1 VVNNQ
6 GKNIIIMNLQKI
18 LTVAIAL
25 ISLVAVVL
33 WVMIIKGD
41 DDSSAIDMM
50 LWFGKFLVY
59 GAGSIAVVLSL
70 KNIASNPAKIK
81 IAGIA
86 IVALLVIVGIS
97 YGLSDGQEVVNG
109 TGEQMVS
116 ESGSK
121 LVGTGLRVFYILII
135 VALGAM
141 VASGVKK
148 ALNK

>member
-1 VVNNQ
+1 
-6 GKNIIIMNLQKI
+6 MNLQKI
-18 LTVAIAL
+18 LTIGIAVIFVIAVAL
-25 ISLVAVVL
+25 
-33 WVMIIKGD
+33 MIMINNGGE
-41 DDSSAIDMM
+41 DSSAIDMM
-50 LWFGKFLVY
+50 LWFGEILVF
-59 GAGSIAVVLSL
+59 GAGAIAIVLSL
-70 KNIASNPAKIK
+70 KNIASNPAKVK

-86 IVALLVIVGIS
+86 LLGLLVIIGIS
-97 YGLSDGQEVVNG
+97 YGLSSGQEVLND

-135 VALGAM
+135 VALVAM

>member
-1 VVNNQ
+1 
-6 GKNIIIMNLQKI
+6 MNLQKI
-18 LTVAIAL
+18 LTIGIAVIFVIAVAL
-25 ISLVAVVL
+25 
-33 WVMIIKGD
+33 MIMINNGG

-50 LWFGKFLVY
+50 LWFGEFLVF
-59 GAGSIAVVLSL
+59 GAGAIAIVLSL
-70 KNIASNPAKIK
+70 KNIASNPAKLK

-86 IVALLVIVGIS
+86 LVGLLVVIGIS
-97 YGLSDGQEVVNG
+97 YGLSSGQEVLND

>member
-1 VVNNQ
+1 
-6 GKNIIIMNLQKI
+6 MNLQKI
-18 LTVAIAL
+18 LTIGIAVIFVIAVAL
-25 ISLVAVVL
+25 
-33 WVMIIKGD
+33 MIMINNGD
-41 DDSSAIDMM
+41 ENSSAIDMM
-50 LWFGKFLVY
+50 LWFGEFLVF
-59 GAGSIAVVLSL
+59 GAAAIAIVLSL

-86 IVALLVIVGIS
+86 VVALLAIVGIS

>member
-1 VVNNQ
+1 
-6 GKNIIIMNLQKI
+6 MNLQKA
-18 LTVAIAL
+18 LTVAIAV
-25 ISLVAVVL
+25 ISVIGLAF
-33 WVMIIKGD
+33 WIMIIKGG

-50 LWFGKFLVY
+50 LWLGKILVF
-59 GAGSIAVVLSL
+59 GAGAIAVVLSL

-81 IAGIA
+81 AAGISL
-86 IVALLVIVGIS
+86 VALLVIVGIS
-97 YGLSDGQEVVNG
+97 YALSSGQEVLSE

-121 LVGTGLRVFYILII
+121 YVGTGLRVFYILVII
-135 VALGAM
+135 ALGAM

>member
-1 VVNNQ
+1 
-6 GKNIIIMNLQKI
+6 MNLQKA
-18 LTVAIAL
+18 LTVAIAV
-25 ISLVAVVL
+25 ISVIGLAF
-33 WVMIIKGD
+33 WIMIIKGG

-50 LWFGKFLVY
+50 LWLGKILVFAA
-59 GAGSIAVVLSL
+59 AGIAIVLSL

-81 IAGIA
+81 VAGIA
-86 IVALLVIVGIS
+86 LVALLAMVGIS
-97 YGLSDGQEVVNG
+97 YAMSSGQEVLSD

-121 LVGTGLRVFYILII
+121 MVGTGLRVFYLLII

>member
-1 VVNNQ
+1 
-6 GKNIIIMNLQKI
+6 MNLQKM
-18 LTVAIAL
+18 LTVGIAI
-25 ISLVAVVL
+25 ISLVAVAM
-33 WVMIIKGD
+33 WVMITKGD
-41 DDSSAIDMM
+41 DDSAAIDAM
-50 LWFGKFLVY
+50 LWFGIILVI
-59 GAGSIAVVLSL
+59 GAGAIAVVLSL
-70 KNIASNPAKIK
+70 KNIVSNPEKMK
-81 IAGIA
+81 VAGIA

-97 YGLSDGQEVVNG
+97 YGLSTGKEVLRDG
-109 TGEQMVS
+109 TQMVS

>member
-1 VVNNQ
+1 
-6 GKNIIIMNLQKI
+6 MNLQKA
-18 LTVAIAL
+18 LTIAIAV
-25 ISLVAVVL
+25 ISVIGLAF
-33 WVMIIKGD
+33 WIMIIKGG

-50 LWFGKFLVY
+50 LWLGKILVF
-59 GAGSIAVVLSL
+59 GAGAIAVVLSL

-81 IAGIA
+81 VAGIA
-86 IVALLVIVGIS
+86 LVALLVMVGIS
-97 YGLSDGQEVVNG
+97 YALSSGQEVLSD

-121 LVGTGLRVFYILII
+121 MVGTGLRVFYLLII